1 ADSCTCCCSCWRTCC
16 SCRKSTCCS
25 QALIGTLFLR
35 KKWLAGN
42 CEPFFCIK
50 PESVTVKAVSSGN
63 SRSTW
68 PDVATIESA
77 TNLLRWQLNRRR
89 CRSRGV
95 AARNGLHCH
104 GFRFNAKKWLAVAC
118 EPFRSQKES
127 AD

>member
-1 ADSCTCCCSCWRTCC
+1 CC
-16 SCRKSTCCS
+16 SCRKSSCCSCCS

-50 PESVTVKAVSSGN
+50 PESVTVRAFSSGN

-89 CRSRGV
+89 CKSRGV
-95 AARNGLHCH
+95 AARNGPHCH
-104 GFRFNAKKWLAVAC
+104 GFPLNQIRRIIMERTFAIIKPDAV
-118 EPFRSQKES
+118 ERNLIGKVL
-127 AD
+127 D